1 MIENLVK
8 SLTKSIFAKI
18 SAKYDADIAAMKAD
32 IAELKN
38 PVVPAP
44 EQPITQ
50 PTQPALP
57 PSRPANIQF
66 VLLEDE
72 MGAYPVGEYNG
83 HRYDFDITFEPS
95 TDSSLQVL
103 RHINNFSMTSNYS
116 NLEVV
121 GEGMLDVI
129 VTQRMYDLDSNV
141 VFINRV
147 QYSRLLI
154 TAANQEYLTRNVTQ
168 PLMPPDRM
176 HFYVVNNRPAAID
189 F

>member
-8 SLTKSIFAKI
+8 SLTKSIFAKV

-32 IAELKN
+32 IAALKN
-38 PVVPAP
+38 PVAPAP

-50 PTQPALP
+50 PSLP

-72 MGAYPVGEYNG
+72 MGGYPVGEYNG
-83 HRYDFDITFEPS
+83 LRYDFDITFEPS

-103 RHINNFSMTSNYS
+103 RSINNFSISNNFS

-121 GEGMLDVI
+121 GEGLLDVI
-129 VTQRMYDLDSNV
+129 VTQRMYNLDSTV
-141 VFINRV
+141 AFINRV
-147 QYSRLLI
+147 HYSRLLI
-154 TAANQEYLTRNVTQ
+154 TADNQEYLTRNVTN
-168 PLMPPDRM
+168 PLMSPDRM
-176 HFYVVNNRPAAID
+176 HFYVTNNRSTAID

>member
-1 MIENLVK
+1 MIENIVK

-32 IAELKN
+32 IAALKN

-50 PTQPALP
+50 PTQPSLP

-66 VLLEDE
+66 VFLEDE
-72 MGAYPVGEYNG
+72 MGGYPVGEYNG

-95 TDSSLQVL
+95 TDIGPQVL
-103 RHINNFSMTSNYS
+103 RHINNFSITSNYS

-141 VFINRV
+141 VFTNRV
-147 QYSRLLI
+147 HYSRLLI

-176 HFYVVNNRPAAID
+176 YFYVVNNRPAAID